1 MKNISPNP
9 LLKYSLYAFLILL
22 ISFPVLAGSHIDLA
36 KQMRTRYMNAII
48 FLEPVVR
55 NFGQADQQKA
65 YETAKFQ
72 YGRGLIHFFEDDFS
86 QSYNAF
92 LKAQESLEKML
103 EKISLEYIDRTELIL
118 QEVLQTVVDVNV
130 RYHRGSGVVERI
142 LTDIEPPDEK
152 PLYNQ
157 KEFHFVYNRKEMTA
171 NVDRAYYRLRHARR
185 LRRSAI
191 NLVSDL
197 PEGRPIP
204 FRYRER
210 RIKDYKKVIEICRE
224 AKKNAIRVHQYI
236 NENKGYGAEPS
247 YRENY
252 SFIEKRH
259 DPVFDTR
266 IPERYVV
273 DLNDALGRIHSNEVD
288 YKVLQKHLKK
298 AETE

>member
-1 MKNISPNP
+1 MSLNP
-9 LLKYSLYAFLILL
+9 FLKYSLYAVLILL
-22 ISFPVLAGSHIDLA
+22 ISFPVVADSHINLA
-36 KQMRTRYMNAII
+36 KKMRASYMNAII

-65 YETAKFQ
+65 YETVKFQ

-92 LKAQESLEKML
+92 LKAQKSLEKIL
-103 EKISLEYIDRTELIL
+103 EEFSLEYIDRTELIL
-118 QEVLQTVVDVNV
+118 QEILQTLVDVNV
-130 RYHRGSGVVERI
+130 RYHRGSGVVDRM

-152 PLYNQ
+152 PLYNE
-157 KEFHFVYNRKEMTA
+157 KEFHFVYDKKAMTA
-171 NVDRAYYRLRHARR
+171 NVDRAYYRLKHARD
-185 LRRSAI
+185 LRKSAI
-191 NLVSDL
+191 NLVNDL

-204 FRYRER
+204 SRYRNK

-236 NENKGYGAEPS
+236 NENKGYKAEPS

-252 SFIEKRH
+252 SFIEKKH

-298 AETE
+298 AKTE